1 MHQGT
6 AQAGHYYSLVK
17 DEQDVWC
24 TFDDE
29 DVTLMEASELVAL
42 SMVTTPFATV
52 FKRLDL
58 IEEKVVKLGGGRS
71 PRSCRRRR
79 RRGARSSAYHRLAQ
93 GRLRDVSPRLAK
105 APRRKVTKCGK
116 VLTGG
121 YRGGRG
127 RGGAGGGGGRCATCP
142 RYPRD
147 ERAHGGDVRRS
158 RLLSSVHFVNLG
170 QRRAGHP
177 VSALC

>member
-1 MHQGT
+1 VHQGT

-42 SMVTTPFATV
+42 SMVTTPFANALIATV

-93 GRLRDVSPRLAK
+93 GRLRDVSPRLL
-105 APRRKVTKCGK
+105 PRLRV
-116 VLTGG
+116 
-121 YRGGRG
+121 
-127 RGGAGGGGGRCATCP
+127 
-142 RYPRD
+142 
-147 ERAHGGDVRRS
+147 ER
-158 RLLSSVHFVNLG
+158 L
-170 QRRAGHP
+170 P
-177 VSALC
+177 SAEKF